1 MTTLVTGATSGL
13 GRNAATYLAAR
24 GQCVRG
30 TGRNPRAGEA
40 LRVQGIEFVPA
51 DLASAGAREFDRLL
65 DGVDTVWHCAALSSP
80 WGRYDDFHAANVVAT
95 TRLAQAAARNGV
107 RRFVHISTPSLYFDY
122 RHRTD
127 IPETFRPARYVNHY
141 ASTKAQ
147 AEESIR
153 TIAAGH
159 RGTTFVLLRPR
170 GIFGPHD
177 RVLFPRMLR
186 ILRERRGRLPL
197 PRGGD
202 ARLDLTYVDN
212 VVHAMQL
219 ATTAQNLSTGEV
231 FNITNGEP
239 AILRDV
245 LEAMLT
251 SLKIPFRIVALPY
264 AVLDAAA
271 RVMQAGAV
279 LGNSEPAFTRYSIGA
294 LHYDMTLDIEKAR
307 RVLGYRPIVPLAD
320 GIDSTI
326 QWIRSHGDDY
336 GL

>member
-13 GRNAATYLAAR
+13 GRNAVTSLAAR
-24 GQCVRG
+24 QQPVRG
-30 TGRNPRAGEA
+30 TGRNLRAGEA
-40 LRVQGIEFVPA
+40 LRGQGIEFVPA
-51 DLASAGAREFDRLL
+51 DLATAGAREFDRLL

-80 WGRYDDFHAANVVAT
+80 WGRYDDFYAANVVAT
-95 TRLAQAAARNGV
+95 TRLAQAAARRGI

-122 RHRTD
+122 RHRTG
-127 IPETFRPARYVNHY
+127 IPETFRPARWVNHY

-147 AEESIR
+147 AEASIR
-153 TIAAGH
+153 VIAAQHG
-159 RGTTFVLLRPR
+159 GTTFALLRPR

-177 RVLFPRMLR
+177 RVLFPRILR
-186 ILRERRGRLPL
+186 ILRERQGRLPL

-202 ARLDLTYVDN
+202 ARFDLTYVDN

-219 ATTAQNLSTGEV
+219 ATTAENLPTGAA

-239 AILRDV
+239 VVLRDM
-245 LEAMLT
+245 LAAMLT
-251 SLKIPFRIVALPY
+251 SLNIPFRIVGLPY
-264 AVLDAAA
+264 AALDAAA
-271 RVMQAGAV
+271 RVMEAGAA
-279 LGNSEPAFTRYSIGA
+279 LSGKEPAFTRYSIGA
-294 LHYDMTLDIEKAR
+294 LNYDMTLDVEKAQR
-307 RVLGYRPIVPLAD
+307 LLGYQPIVSLAD

>member
-13 GRNAATYLAAR
+13 GRNAAAFLAAR
-24 GQCVRG
+24 RQAVRG
-30 TGRNPRAGEA
+30 TGRSRQAGEA
-40 LRVQGIEFVPA
+40 LRAEGVDFVPA
-51 DLASAGAREFDRLL
+51 DLATAGVREFERLL

-80 WGRYDDFHAANVVAT
+80 WGRYKDFYAANVVAT
-95 TRLAQAAARNGV
+95 TRLAQAAARSGV

-122 RHRTD
+122 RHRNG
-127 IPETFRPARYVNHY
+127 IQETFRPARWVNHY

-147 AEESIR
+147 AEASIR
-153 TIAAGH
+153 LVAAQHG
-159 RGTTFVLLRPR
+159 GTTFVLLRPR

-177 RVLFPRMLR
+177 RVLFPRILR
-186 ILRERRGRLPL
+186 ILRERQDRLPL

-219 ATTAQNLSTGEV
+219 ATTAENLPTGEA

-239 AILRDV
+239 AVLRDM
-245 LEAMLT
+245 LAAMLT
-251 SLKIPFRIVALPY
+251 SLQIPFRIVGLPY

-271 RVMQAGAV
+271 RVMEAGAA
-279 LGNSEPAFTRYSIGA
+279 LSGKEPAFTRYSIGA
-294 LHYDMTLDIEKAR
+294 LNYDMTLDIEKAR
-307 RVLGYRPIVPLAD
+307 RVLGYRPIVSLAD